1 MLKIGLIWVIFL
13 TISGYGVAQTLNPG
27 DDYPIPPKSDKLLF
41 YVQRSHNKNT
51 IAYELNCDTQG
62 VVDIEK
68 PIHPYWIR
76 YEEGGKLEELSF
88 IQRKYA
94 YGLNFKPLD
103 DEKITQSVSFVC
115 YDKKSLLLMK
125 SNTDNQ
131 YHAYLSIND
140 KMLQVDKIFIKTDGG
155 TFWFPV
161 VRYIEVFGIELATG
175 KPIRE
180 KFIP

>member
-1 MLKIGLIWVIFL
+1 
-13 TISGYGVAQTLNPG
+13 
-27 DDYPIPPKSDKLLF
+27 
-41 YVQRSHNKNT
+41 
-51 IAYELNCDTQG
+51 
-62 VVDIEK
+62 
-68 PIHPYWIR
+68 
-76 YEEGGKLEELSF
+76 
-88 IQRKYA
+88 
-94 YGLNFKPLD
+94 
-103 DEKITQSVSFVC
+103 
-115 YDKKSLLLMK
+115 MK